1 MEENNKNKSNELIKK
16 IIGVVL
22 IIILTVIVTL
32 AVEHKFFVVEET
44 EEVSETTDKESSN
57 IANESE
63 NKDNDSNAK
72 QEKTNKIEAEPN
84 KVLTQDVAVTESDKY
99 ELTFKGSQ
107 FSKKVEPPVLNSFY
121 SYYEAKQEGHSYL
134 VIKLDYKNLQTTD
147 VRADEIATVKVKY
160 NEKYE
165 YTSFPVI
172 VDEDGDFT
180 YANITNISPLTVG
193 QMYYLCDLPDEVV
206 NAAEPIVA
214 YVQVGSETYEINIR

>member
-1 MEENNKNKSNELIKK
+1 MEENSKNKSNGLIKK
-16 IIGVVL
+16 IIGVLVIIVL
-22 IIILTVIVTL
+22 TIIITL
-32 AVEHKFFVVEET
+32 VVEHKFFVKEKTET
-44 EEVSETTDKESSN
+44 ESKTTASESSN

-63 NKDNDSNAK
+63 NEDNDSK
-72 QEKTNKIEAEPN
+72 QEKTNKIESKPN

-99 ELTFKGSQ
+99 ELTFKGSE
-107 FSKKVEPPVLNSFY
+107 FSKKVEPPVLTSFY

-147 VRADEIATVKVKY
+147 ITADEVANVKVKY

-172 VDEDGDFT
+172 VDKDGDFT

-206 NAAEPIVA
+206 NATEPITA
-214 YVQVGSETYEINIR
+214 YVQVDSETYEINIR

>member
-1 MEENNKNKSNELIKK
+1 MEENNKNKSKELIKK
-16 IIGVVL
+16 ISGIV
-22 IIILTVIVTL
+22 IIIVVTIILTL
-32 AVEHKFFVVEET
+32 AVEHKFFVTEET
-44 EEVSETTDKESSN
+44 EEVSKTIVGESSN
-57 IANESE
+57 IANENE
-63 NKDNDSNAK
+63 NNDSK
-72 QEKTNKIEAEPN
+72 QENTNKIESEPN
-84 KVLTQDVAVTESDKY
+84 KVLTQDVAVTESEKY
-99 ELTFKGSQ
+99 EITFKGSE

-172 VDEDGDFT
+172 VDEEGDFT

-206 NAAEPIVA
+206 NATEPITA
-214 YVQVGSETYEINIR
+214 YVQVGTETYEITIR

>member
-1 MEENNKNKSNELIKK
+1 M
-16 IIGVVL
+16 
-22 IIILTVIVTL
+22 T
-32 AVEHKFFVVEET
+32 
-44 EEVSETTDKESSN
+44 
-57 IANESE
+57 ESE
-63 NKDNDSNAK
+63 
-72 QEKTNKIEAEPN
+72 
-84 KVLTQDVAVTESDKY
+84 KY
-99 ELTFKGSQ
+99 EITFKGSE

-172 VDEDGDFT
+172 VDEEGDFT

-206 NAAEPIVA
+206 NATEPITA
-214 YVQVGSETYEINIR
+214 YVQVGTETYEITIR